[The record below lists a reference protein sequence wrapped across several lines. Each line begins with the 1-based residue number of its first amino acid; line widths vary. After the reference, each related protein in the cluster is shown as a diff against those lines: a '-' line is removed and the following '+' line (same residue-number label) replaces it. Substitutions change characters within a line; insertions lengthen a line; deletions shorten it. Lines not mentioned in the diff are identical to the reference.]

1 MTTWEFKLVEDILF
15 MYPEVCL
22 QAEIR
27 RVFLANKSINREPG
41 VNVQGGSGINIIEAY
56 AMNDDRMLQA
66 MDRYISRIESALIKL
81 RYEDVSFVKGYY
93 FEGKKY
99 PELSRELLRWK
110 RRQVCQK
117 LLSSVISLM
126 PARQNI
132 KAYQKEMR
140 DIAIERR

>member
-15 MYPEVCL
+15 MYPEACL

-41 VNVQGGSGINIIEAY
+41 VNVQGGSGVNSIEAY

-66 MDRYISRIESALIKL
+66 MDRFISRIESALIKL

-93 FEGKKY
+93 FEGREY
-99 PELSRELLRWK
+99 PESRELLRWK
-110 RRQVCQK
+110 RRRVCQK

-126 PARQNI
+126 STLQNI
-132 KAYQKEMR
+132 QAYQKEMR

>member
-15 MYPEVCL
+15 MYPEACL

-27 RVFLANKSINREPG
+27 RVFLANKSINKEPG
-41 VNVQGGSGINIIEAY
+41 INVQGGSGVNSIEAY

-66 MDRYISRIESALIKL
+66 MDRFISRIESALIKL

-93 FEGKKY
+93 FEGREY
-99 PELSRELLRWK
+99 PESRELLRWK
-110 RRQVCQK
+110 RRRVCQK

-126 PARQNI
+126 STLQNI
-132 KAYQKEMR
+132 QAYQKEMR

>member
-15 MYPEVCL
+15 MYPEACL

-27 RVFLANKSINREPG
+27 RVFLANKSINKEPG
-41 VNVQGGSGINIIEAY
+41 INVQGGSGVNSIEAY

-66 MDRYISRIESALIKL
+66 MDRFISRIESALIKL

-93 FEGKKY
+93 FEGREY
-99 PELSRELLRWK
+99 PESRELLRWK
-110 RRQVCQK
+110 RRRVCQK

-126 PARQNI
+126 PTLQNI
-132 KAYQKEMR
+132 QAYQKEMR

>member
-15 MYPEVCL
+15 MYPEACL

-27 RVFLANKSINREPG
+27 RVFLANKSINKEPG
-41 VNVQGGSGINIIEAY
+41 VNVQGGSGVNSIEAY

-66 MDRYISRIESALIKL
+66 MDRFISRIESALIKL

-93 FEGKKY
+93 FEGREY
-99 PELSRELLRWK
+99 PESRELLRWK
-110 RRQVCQK
+110 RRRICQK

-126 PARQNI
+126 STLQNI
-132 KAYQKEMR
+132 QAYQKEMR

>member
-41 VNVQGGSGINIIEAY
+41 VNVQGGSGVNSIEAY

-66 MDRYISRIESALIKL
+66 MDRFISRIESALIKL

-93 FEGKKY
+93 FEGREY
-99 PELSRELLRWK
+99 PESRELLRWK
-110 RRQVCQK
+110 WRRVCQK
-117 LLSSVISLM
+117 LFSSVISLM
-126 PARQNI
+126 STLQNI
-132 KAYQKEMR
+132 QAYQKEMR

>member
-1 MTTWEFKLVEDILF
+1 MTTWEFKLVEDILS

-41 VNVQGGSGINIIEAY
+41 VNVQGGSGVNSIEAY

-66 MDRYISRIESALIKL
+66 MDRFISRIESALIKL
-81 RYEDVSFVKGYY
+81 RYEDVNFVKGYY
-93 FEGKKY
+93 FEKREY
-99 PELSRELLRWK
+99 PESAPLLNWK
-110 RRQVCQK
+110 RRRVCQK

-126 PARQNI
+126 STLQNI
-132 KAYQKEMR
+132 KVYQKEMR

>member
-27 RVFLANKSINREPG
+27 RVFLSNKSINREPG
-41 VNVQGGSGINIIEAY
+41 VNVQGGSGVNSIEAY

-66 MDRYISRIESALIKL
+66 MDRFISRVESALIKL
-81 RYEDVSFVKGYY
+81 RYEDVNFVKGYY
-93 FEGKKY
+93 FEGREY
-99 PELSRELLRWK
+99 PESPSFLCWK
-110 RRQVCQK
+110 RRRVCQK

-126 PARQNI
+126 STLQNI

-140 DIAIERR
+140 DIAIDRR

>member
-15 MYPEVCL
+15 MYPEACL

-27 RVFLANKSINREPG
+27 RVFLANKSINKEPG
-41 VNVQGGSGINIIEAY
+41 VNVQGGSGVNSIEAY

-66 MDRYISRIESALIKL
+66 MDRFISRIESALIKL

-93 FEGKKY
+93 FEGREY
-99 PELSRELLRWK
+99 PESRELLRWK
-110 RRQVCQK
+110 RRRVCQK

-126 PARQNI
+126 STLQNI
-132 KAYQKEMR
+132 QAYQKEMR

>member
-15 MYPEVCL
+15 MYPEACL

-41 VNVQGGSGINIIEAY
+41 VNVQGGSGVNSIEAY

-66 MDRYISRIESALIKL
+66 MDRFISRIESALIKL

-93 FEGKKY
+93 FEGREY
-99 PELSRELLRWK
+99 PESRELLRWK
-110 RRQVCQK
+110 RRRVCQK

-126 PARQNI
+126 PTLQNI
-132 KAYQKEMR
+132 QAYQKEMR

>member
-41 VNVQGGSGINIIEAY
+41 VNVQGGSGVNSIEAY

-66 MDRYISRIESALIKL
+66 MDRFISRVESALIKL

-93 FEGKKY
+93 FERREY
-99 PELSRELLRWK
+99 PEYRELLRWK
-110 RRQVCQK
+110 RRRACEK

-126 PARQNI
+126 STLQNI